1 MFVSDEVRRRIVSL
15 EKAKESFLEQQA
27 SLEKITINNFFQG
40 VEDLLSQWLGND
52 YASQM
57 TLAARS
63 TLQEAINRR
72 IYSLSTA
79 ICKVTSHVA
88 LLSLLPDLIS
98 RALNIL
104 DQNIQEVER
113 TFLLEA
119 HKRSETLDCASVC
132 VSKLTIFLAGCLQES
147 L

>member
-1 MFVSDEVRRRIVSL
+1 MKREEEQESLSTHQEAISSIQSSPVSIPSKIIHSIEISQQALFVSDEVRRRIVSL

-79 ICKVTSHVA
+79 ICKVT
-88 LLSLLPDLIS
+88 
-98 RALNIL
+98 
-104 DQNIQEVER
+104 
-113 TFLLEA
+113 
-119 HKRSETLDCASVC
+119 
-132 VSKLTIFLAGCLQES
+132 
-147 L
+147 